1 MNRRELL
8 GQSSLA
14 IGALAATSVSGVAM
28 AAAGKESGGLVKA
41 ASDCVAV
48 GQECL
53 THCLESLATGDKM
66 MADCSKTV
74 RDTIAA
80 CQGLIALAASKSKHL
95 KEYAAVCAKICR
107 DCEAACKKHAEHHEI
122 CKRCMEA
129 CAHCAKAC
137 DAA

>member
-8 GQSSLA
+8 GQSTLA
-14 IGALAATSVSGVAM
+14 LGALAATSVSGM
-28 AAAGKESGGLVKA
+28 ALAATSKESAGLLSA
-41 ASDCVAV
+41 AQDCLTV

-53 THCLESLATGDKM
+53 THCIESLSTGDKM
-66 MADCSKTV
+66 MAECAKTV

-80 CQGLIALAASKSKHL
+80 CEGLIALAASNSKHL

-107 DCEAACKKHAEHHEI
+107 DCEAACKKHAQHHDI

-129 CAHCAKAC
+129 CANCAKAC
-137 DAA
+137 EAV